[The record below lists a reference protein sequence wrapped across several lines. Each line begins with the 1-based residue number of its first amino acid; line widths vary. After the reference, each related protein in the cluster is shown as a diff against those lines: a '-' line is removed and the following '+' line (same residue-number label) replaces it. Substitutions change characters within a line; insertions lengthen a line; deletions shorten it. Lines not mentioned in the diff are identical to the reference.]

1 MYWDSSSIIPLKR
14 KSQHLRRDIFGGFS
28 SLWSFFSHTNTPLCC
43 VTWAFCQKCH
53 QWSVAD
59 TLTSSLIR
67 HLRICP
73 RSAMLSVWRNSMLLG
88 VRIFVY
94 FLYICFMDQEG
105 PKAMLFFDQISENLY
120 FFYLYI
126 GWDLKGPVHQD
137 QPCCP
142 CRGCGG
148 TTAVFSCRDYRE

>member
-94 FLYICFMDQEG
+94 FLYIKFDLYSCLDPIKVDLIYQLIVINCLRKLLFLPRKAYFLFPYNAKTQE
-105 PKAMLFFDQISENLY
+105 ASNFD
-120 FFYLYI
+120 
-126 GWDLKGPVHQD
+126 
-137 QPCCP
+137 
-142 CRGCGG
+142 
-148 TTAVFSCRDYRE
+148 